1 MAMDKTGKKGL
12 TIGIL
17 MGKGKG
23 SGNEEGP
30 GENETE
36 TETEGEGVPPG
47 LVEAMGE
54 LRSALDSGDDQ
65 AAAEAFKAAMDC
77 C

>member
-1 MAMDKTGKKGL
+1 MAMGKKGL

-23 SGNEEGP
+23 SGNEEEP

-36 TETEGEGVPPG
+36 TETETEGELPAG

-54 LRSALDSGDDQ
+54 LRSALESGDDE
-65 AAAEAFKAAMDC
+65 AAAEAFKTAMDC

>member
-1 MAMDKTGKKGL
+1 MATGKKGL

-23 SGNEEGP
+23 SDSEGEP
-30 GENETE
+30 GETE
-36 TETEGEGVPPG
+36 TETEVEGEGVPPG
-47 LVEAMGE
+47 LVEAMSE
-54 LRSALDSGDDQ
+54 LRSALDEGNDE